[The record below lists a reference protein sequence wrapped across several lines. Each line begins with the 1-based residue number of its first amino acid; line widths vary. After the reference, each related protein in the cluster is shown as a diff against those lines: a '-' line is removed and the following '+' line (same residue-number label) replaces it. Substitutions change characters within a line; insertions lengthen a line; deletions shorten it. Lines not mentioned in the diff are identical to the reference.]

1 MGDVVSVERL
11 ITIQV
16 KVMAWAGS
24 VNSLQSTLA
33 LITMRT
39 EFIGSIVKCIITLLT
54 YLIRDVYSKSNQ
66 KEVDPYIVFRWNKGK
81 CHDFGFLALT
91 HLCKDDKNS

>member
-11 ITIQV
+11 IIIQV
-16 KVMAWAGS
+16 QVMAWAGS

-39 EFIGSIVKCIITLLT
+39 EFTGSIVKCIITLLT

-66 KEVDPYIVFRWNKGK
+66 KEVDPDIVFRWKKGRK
-81 CHDFGFLALT
+81 ENVMTLGFW
-91 HLCKDDKNS
+91 H